1 MALATGP
8 IDEEGSQ
15 TSGLCC
21 TCRIAHELGL
31 GMKFAE
37 CCSVVFRIWQ
47 HFLTSHQFLYLSST
61 LVTALCYVKVKKVKC
76 TLVQALRLCTG
87 RTARRGSRGIALPF
101 LDHDTRKGEGS
112 ASRPGRSLPRGK
124 TRHPLCRRLGGPQ
137 GRSGQVRKISLP
149 PRFDPRTVQRVA
161 SRYTD
166 CAIPPTNT
174 SARTQI

>member
-21 TCRIAHELGL
+21 TCQIAHELGL

-37 CCSVVFRIWQ
+37 CCSVVVFRIWQ
-47 HFLTSHQFLYLSST
+47 HFWTSHQFLYLIST

-87 RTARRGSRGIALPF
+87 RMAHRGSRGIALLF
-101 LDHDTRKGEGS
+101 LDCGTRRGEWS
-112 ASRPGRSLPRGK
+112 ASCPGRY
-124 TRHPLCRRLGGPQ
+124 
-137 GRSGQVRKISLP
+137 LP
-149 PRFDPRTVQRVA
+149 PGNTRYHCTGGWVGPRA
-161 SRYTD
+161 SLDRCRKSHPHQD
-166 CAIPPTNT
+166 SIPGP
-174 SARTQI
+174 SSL